1 MKVLT
6 GILIFMMMLTG
17 SFIETEASSYWT
29 FDTSF
34 NNGYGIYYLTGQ
46 PFTYSTDD
54 VTYSYL
60 YSESFH
66 QTTSGLAVYDY
77 DTGSMGDGVFPD
89 GYYRLGTTYIGSSE
103 NARYHYIGNLEFDTR
118 LYYYQ
123 FELVRTSNGLS
134 LLWHDIETNDPKY
147 QDSSGNSVDVVL
159 TGINLDNWYVVMYN
173 GLYESGFFDSGYNQ
187 GREDF
192 GYDDN
197 GNYLDAITY
206 GQQQYQAGV
215 SQGAGDTLSLQNMI
229 PGVLG
234 VFIAFF
240 FQVMSISV
248 LGVSILDL
256 IVLMFGVA
264 VVLLLFKTF
273 IK

>member
-147 QDSSGNSVDVVL
+147 QNSSGNPVDVVL
-159 TGINLDNWYVVMYN
+159 TGINLDNWYVVMFN
-173 GLYESGFFDSGYNQ
+173 GLYESGFYESGYNQ

-197 GNYLDAITY
+197 GTYLDAVTY
-206 GQQQYQAGV
+206 GQQQYQAGL
-215 SQGAGDTLSLQNMI
+215 SQGSSDTLSLQNMI